1 MVIVV
6 ATEPQ
11 VAEMIIKLLSHP
23 VLYPV
28 CLFQQEENNS

>member
-23 VLYPV
+23 V